1 MRTAIYPG
9 SFDPV
14 TYGHIDII
22 KRSAKMVDKL
32 IIGVLSNSSK
42 TPLFSVEER
51 VNMLKEVTKDIP
63 NVEVT
68 SFAGLLIDFADACNA
83 KIIVRGL
90 RAVTDFEYELQ
101 WAQANR
107 AVRPHLDTL
116 FLVTN
121 VEYSYLSSSA
131 VRELARYHG
140 DVSLFVPPYVEQKLD
155 EKLDSKENE
164 HEQLIDEIEEYVE
177 GCKPAPFS
185 QSKIIVQKEQLYEL
199 LTELRLKTPDEIKR
213 YQKIIAQK
221 DKIISDAQAQ
231 AEQMIEETTNYA
243 NALVEEHEIML
254 KAYEKAEQTINAA
267 NAQAE
272 EIVAAANQNAEEMR
286 MSALSYTQ
294 SLIVNIQ
301 DVVQR
306 SLDIAKTNSE
316 GLINGLSENLN
327 ILVSNNEALV
337 SQLNDKQPAAAEELP
352 AIDDEEDTVADMTGH
367 DEAAEEEDDKTED
380 QKQPVPEETKE
391 EVIEEEDEEEI
402 DDDEYDDDDYDDID

>member
-1 MRTAIYPG
+1 MSRI
-9 SFDPV
+9 
-14 TYGHIDII
+14 
-22 KRSAKMVDKL
+22 
-32 IIGVLSNSSK
+32 
-42 TPLFSVEER
+42 
-51 VNMLKEVTKDIP
+51 
-63 NVEVT
+63 
-68 SFAGLLIDFADACNA
+68 
-83 KIIVRGL
+83 
-90 RAVTDFEYELQ
+90 
-101 WAQANR
+101 
-107 AVRPHLDTL
+107 
-116 FLVTN
+116 
-121 VEYSYLSSSA
+121 
-131 VRELARYHG
+131 
-140 DVSLFVPPYVEQKLD
+140 
-155 EKLDSKENE
+155 
-164 HEQLIDEIEEYVE
+164 EQLIDEIEEYVE

-327 ILVSNNEALV
+327 ILVSKNEALV